1 MGEPVVLAALISSG
15 LLLLERIVGWIRNWR
30 KEDAEAGL
38 TVDERWE
45 RLTNKY
51 EQRIRSLEERV
62 TGLETERNQLRERI
76 KGLTAEVDKYR
87 SMARQ
92 MARHVLKLRDALSA
106 AHVDVPLLPPD
117 IEDALTVIDLP

>member
-15 LLLLERIVGWIRNWR
+15 LLLLERVIAWVRNR
-30 KEDAEAGL
+30 SKDEAEAGL

-51 EQRIRSLEERV
+51 EQRISSLEGRV
-62 TGLETERNQLRERI
+62 TDLETERNQLRERI

-92 MARHVLKLRDALSA
+92 MARHVLKLRDALSS